1 MSCVYVRRACTY
13 YIDSFIVSRCE
24 LRVEHHHSEQLA
36 AHRLSGVV
44 VRFVP
49 FWTDVALSSG
59 IHVSASRS
67 GRHGVVS
74 CGVCILRFR
83 FLGGCLAGL
92 FFLGRFRVLFF
103 LPLRRL
109 SFLNFTHETLFH
121 PSFLLTAA
129 QIPNRFELSRGCGM
143 TATHFRLLKA
153 SKQTNKQSERPRLL
167 IKEMSM

>member
-1 MSCVYVRRACTY
+1 MWVTGRTSPFRAARCTQVIWSRGSICSLLNWRRLVKWY
-13 YIDSFIVSRCE
+13 PRI
-24 LRVEHHHSEQLA
+24 
-36 AHRLSGVV
+36 
-44 VRFVP
+44 RFEIRTP
-49 FWTDVALSSG
+49 
-59 IHVSASRS
+59 RS
-67 GRHGVVS
+67 GQ
-74 CGVCILRFR
+74 LW
-83 FLGGCLAGL
+83 CLYSPIPISWRMSRRTS
-92 FFLGRFRVLFF
+92 FLGRFRVLFF